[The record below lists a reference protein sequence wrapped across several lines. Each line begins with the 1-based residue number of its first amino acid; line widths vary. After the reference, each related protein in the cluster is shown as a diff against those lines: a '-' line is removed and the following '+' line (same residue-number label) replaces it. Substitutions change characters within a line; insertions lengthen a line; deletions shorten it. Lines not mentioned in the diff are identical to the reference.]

1 MNAEDR
7 ERNFTYTKTLW
18 INDMKAVPNHSSIE
32 RLGTALIIPI
42 FETIQ

>member
-1 MNAEDR
+1 
-7 ERNFTYTKTLW
+7 
-18 INDMKAVPNHSSIE
+18 MKAVPSHSSIE